1 MSTGGKIDTVI
12 RIVKNFGVVN
22 KAAFIYTHYKVSF
35 FRHLIRSPLSRIIRK
50 LNEKLMNSETN
61 FEGIIE
67 IRKRT
72 YERARITIVK
82 IGRQDRRISDTDS
95 RKYRQVLHEKS
106 S

>member
-12 RIVKNFGVVN
+12 RIVKNIGVVN

-35 FRHLIRSPLSRIIRK
+35 FGHLIRSPISRIIRK
-50 LNEKLMNSETN
+50 LKEKLLNSKKTN

-72 YERARITIVK
+72 YQKAKIKIVEDSKARPKNI
-82 IGRQDRRISDTDS
+82 
-95 RKYRQVLHEKS
+95 
-106 S
+106 